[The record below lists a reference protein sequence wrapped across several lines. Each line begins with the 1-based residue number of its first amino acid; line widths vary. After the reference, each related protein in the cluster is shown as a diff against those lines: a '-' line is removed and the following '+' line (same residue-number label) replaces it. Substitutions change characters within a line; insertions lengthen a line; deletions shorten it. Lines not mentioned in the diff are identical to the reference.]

1 MKGLEPSTPGTT
13 IQCSNQLSYT
23 HRKQN
28 ILARQKGF
36 EPLTYGLEGRCS
48 IHLSYWR
55 QKEPRVLSAE
65 RRKCHVSKPSALR
78 AHNSGLL
85 DGRGEKIRTS
95 DPLRPRQ
102 VRYQS
107 ALRPVKNEQRS
118 FYTGDPLNQP

>member
-13 IQCSNQLSYT
+13 TQCSNQLSYT
-23 HRKQN
+23 HRKQT

-48 IHLSYWR
+48 IQLSYWR
-55 QKEPRVLSAE
+55 QEKHRVLSAE
-65 RRKCHVSKPSALR
+65 RRNAIRFEPSALS
-78 AHNSGLL
+78 AHNSVLL

-102 VRYQS
+102 VRYQA
-107 ALRPVKNEQRS
+107 ALRPVN
-118 FYTGDPLNQP
+118 